1 MFNNSR
7 VVSYFPSQATDD
19 VAGSRLPGDLTP
31 FPVCPGTSRSLQSSL
46 NPNATISSKCGSCQ
60 DASIFPK
67 VLNCLH
73 TFCKLCLER
82 QQTTTDKLKCPQC
95 LQETTLPAEGIAGLF
110 SHYATSIILKTL
122 VLDRSCLTC
131 TACKHTAVPAV
142 ARCLDCV
149 HYICFNCVMAHQFM
163 HWLQSHRVLT
173 LGGIQIYP
181 NNLTKNDQATRC
193 FRHKN
198 ETVQF
203 ICRTCNISVCREC
216 AEFEHPIDTHTLM
229 ALVDVRQKLNED
241 LSFVISSTKKK
252 TDNLLSSVMGIE
264 NTLSRLHIQYR
275 EAQADICSSFESW
288 NETTLERT
296 KQEILID
303 LQNTYNKKFLFMERL
318 GKKVQESLC
327 KIIKVCVTAERLAT
341 FSSTN
346 KELLAFQE
354 LLDTDFQEIMTF
366 NPETH
371 LQGMDLVF
379 VPNFTALQVSI
390 QNSLACT
397 QQRSEVVL
405 RGGFSRPD
413 LEAPTTESY
422 SNRYSQTPLG
432 TSNNASL
439 STSLMRERTYCSGAS
454 CSTSNDPCSTS
465 LLPYAE
471 KWSTVPN
478 PIFPY
483 VPHLSEPSVSLL
495 RSSYALGDVLQ
506 NKSPI
511 KRQKIFYHSKF
522 GEFGVMEGQF
532 TEPCGVAV
540 NAQGD
545 IIIADTNRHRI
556 QVFDRGCR
564 FKLRFGECGRR
575 DGQLH
580 YPNRV
585 FVVHAFGHIIV
596 TERSPTHQVQVF
608 NQYGHFLR
616 KFGSSVLEHPRA
628 VTVDSKRRIIVVECK
643 VMRVIIFDL
652 WGNILRQFSCSE
664 HLEFPN
670 GVAANDKEEI
680 FISDNGAHC
689 VKVFSYEGALLRLIG
704 GAGVTNYPIAVC
716 INRNGHLVVSDNHHY
731 FHITVFT
738 QDGHLVSAFESHVKH
753 AQCYDV
759 ALTHDNSVI
768 LASKD
773 CRLYIYRYDQSLF

>member
-1 MFNNSR
+1 MFNNSS
-7 VVSYFPSQATDD
+7 VVPYFPSHATGDAAQAS
-19 VAGSRLPGDLTP
+19 APGDLTP
-31 FPVCPGTSRSLQSSL
+31 LPVCPGTSRSVQSSF
-46 NPNATISSKCGSCQ
+46 NANTTISAKCNSCQ
-60 DASIFPK
+60 DAFMFPK

-73 TFCKLCLER
+73 AFCKLCLEK
-82 QQTTTDKLKCPQC
+82 QQTSPDKLKCPQC

-110 SHYATSIILKTL
+110 SNYATSIILKTL
-122 VLDRSCLTC
+122 VLDHSCLTC

-149 HYICFNCVMAHQFM
+149 HYICSNCVMAHQFM

-173 LGGIQIYP
+173 LGDIQIYP
-181 NNLTKNDQATRC
+181 NNLRKNDQAVRC

-198 ETVQF
+198 EALQF
-203 ICRTCNISVCREC
+203 ICRTCNVSVCREC
-216 AEFEHPIDTHTLM
+216 AAFEHPTSTHNLM
-229 ALVDVRQKLNED
+229 ALVDVRQKLTEG
-241 LSFVISSTKKK
+241 LSFVISSTKMKAN
-252 TDNLLSSVMGIE
+252 NLLSSVTSIE
-264 NTLSRLHIQYR
+264 TILSRLHIHYR
-275 EAQADICSSFESW
+275 KAQTDISSSFEAW
-288 NETTLERT
+288 NETALEQS

-303 LQNTYNKKFLFMERL
+303 LENTYNKKLMFMKRL

-327 KIIKVCVTAERLAT
+327 NIVKVCVTAERLAN
-341 FSSTN
+341 FSFTN
-346 KELLAFQE
+346 KELIDFQQ

-371 LQGMDLVF
+371 LQDMDVVF

-390 QNSLACT
+390 RNSLACA
-397 QQRSEVVL
+397 QQRSEVLV
-405 RGGFSRPD
+405 RGAFSRPHIK
-413 LEAPTTESY
+413 APTTDSP
-422 SNRYSQTPLG
+422 SNAPS
-432 TSNNASL
+432 
-439 STSLMRERTYCSGAS
+439 STSLMHERTYCSRS
-454 CSTSNDPCSTS
+454 SSTSNDPCSTELFPS
-465 LLPYAE
+465 AE
-471 KWSTVPN
+471 KLSTVPN
-478 PIFPY
+478 QTLPSG
-483 VPHLSEPSVSLL
+483 PHPSEPVVNVV
-495 RSSYALGDVLQ
+495 RSPFAWS
-506 NKSPI
+506 NIPHTKSAI
-511 KRQKIFYHSKF
+511 KRQKIIYHSKF
-522 GEFGVMEGQF
+522 GEFGVREGQF
-532 TEPCGVAV
+532 TEPSGVAV

-545 IIIADTNRHRI
+545 IVIADTNRHRI
-556 QVFDRGCR
+556 QVFDRGGR

-585 FVVHAFGHIIV
+585 FVVRAFGDIIV

-628 VTVDSKRRIIVVECK
+628 VTVDSKLRIIVVECK

-680 FISDNGAHC
+680 FISDNRAHC

-716 INRNGHLVVSDNHHY
+716 INKNGHLVVSDNHHY

-759 ALTHDNSVI
+759 ALMHDNSVI

-773 CRLYIYRYDQSLF
+773 CKLYIYRYDQSLF